1 MLLSCPNC
9 LTEYDVPDTA
19 LAGRARRL
27 RCARCGH
34 QWQAASAPEAVATSL
49 PVFEPAP
56 EQRTFGHPVDDDAR
70 AGIEA
75 AALEEGGPPLRLET
89 AEPNT
94 APGLPL
100 SPTAYP
106 EEQLGENHDGFAALV
121 RSARAKPADE
131 DEDSLAPEAKP
142 RANSR
147 KLIIL
152 LVVLLLVAAV
162 LLGHGAIIR
171 AVPGTRGF
179 FHALGLA

>member
-27 RCARCGH
+27 RCNRCGH
-34 QWQAASAPEAVATSL
+34 QWQAASAVELVAAFDPL
-49 PVFEPAP
+49 P

-70 AGIEA
+70 VQIEA
-75 AALEEGGPPLRLET
+75 AARQEGGPPLNLET

-94 APGLPL
+94 VAGLPL

-106 EEQLGENHDGFAALV
+106 EEQPGENQDGFAALV

-131 DEDSLAPEAKP
+131 GEDSLPPAPKP
-142 RANSR
+142 RGNNR

-152 LVVLLLVAAV
+152 LVVLLVAALI

-171 AVPGTRGF
+171 AVPATRGF
-179 FHALGLA
+179 FHGLGLA

>member
-34 QWQAASAPEAVATSL
+34 QWQAGSAPEPVAAPL
-49 PVFEPAP
+49 PIFEPAP
-56 EQRTFGHPVDDDAR
+56 PQRTFGHPVDDDAR

-75 AALEEGGPPLRLET
+75 AARQEGGPPLRLET

-94 APGLPL
+94 VTGLPL

-106 EEQLGENHDGFAALV
+106 EEQPGENQDGFAALV
-121 RSARAKPADE
+121 RSARTKPVAE
-131 DEDSLAPEAKP
+131 DEASTDPDLKP
-142 RANSR
+142 RTNSR
-147 KLIIL
+147 KLI
-152 LVVLLLVAAV
+152 VLLLVLLIIAAV
-162 LLGHGAIIR
+162 LLGHSAIIR

>member
-9 LTEYDVPDTA
+9 LTEYDVPETA

-34 QWQAASAPEAVATSL
+34 QWQAASAPE
-49 PVFEPAP
+49 PAAAYAPLP
-56 EQRTFGHPVDDDAR
+56 EQRSFGHPVDDDAR

-75 AALEEGGPPLRLET
+75 AALQEGGPPLRLET

-94 APGLPL
+94 VEGLPL

-106 EEQLGENHDGFAALV
+106 EEQPDQNQDGFAALI
-121 RSARAKPADE
+121 RAARVKPAEDDE
-131 DEDSLAPEAKP
+131 EALAPELKP

-147 KLIIL
+147 KLVIL
-152 LVVLLLVAAV
+152 LVLLLVIAAV

-171 AVPGTRGF
+171 AVPATRGA